1 MLRSN
6 LVPTRLIQP
15 SERTRVTIVD
25 LHRPSRFRAI
35 AVLLAL
41 VVYLAGLLKL
51 RVRGS
56 LTGQVAGAELRETFE
71 RLGGL
76 WLKVGQLLSLRIDVF
91 PREFCYEL
99 GKLQNR
105 AQGFPTEHARRIIE
119 EDMGAPIE
127 LYFEEFGEHPF
138 AVASI
143 GQVYRAK
150 LRQEGIYV
158 AIKVQKPYAPEL
170 FARDLVAVRWIVRL
184 LQLLR
189 FRRHMRWDL
198 GFDEL
203 RSVMKEEL
211 DYHYEA
217 SSIRRMRKCLKPHQI
232 YVPKLFS
239 RYSSRRVL
247 VTEFIHAVL
256 MADYMRVAD
265 RDPEQLAAWLTENN
279 VSPRRVARRLIQS
292 IFRQIL
298 EDNLYHGD
306 LHPGNIVLLRN
317 NRIALIDFG
326 STNFTEREYLAK
338 FGMLIKSLAMRDY
351 SKAGDLCLLLT
362 AALPNI
368 DTDQA
373 KDELVGALRAWATR
387 TLVREL
393 PYHDKSL
400 DNATIEIVKILVA
413 YRCTMEWAWLRI
425 HRALTTLDT
434 SLIYLYPDVNYTRTL
449 ARYFEKAEERRIRA
463 ILSPQMLRR
472 TVGSYATALDIQDRI
487 NDYTLFQG
495 MLVRRHAQIVRGATG
510 KLTAI
515 WQTFTD
521 LIVVTIASAGVAGI
535 LLYLDRLA
543 LIALEP
549 WLGPELFQLLPAAP
563 PAQSSLWIVFAVSYV
578 FLVYTLVKLRRRLRQ
593 KDARSHE
600 RVAAV

>member
-1 MLRSN
+1 MLRSS
-6 LVPTRLIQP
+6 LIPTRLIQP
-15 SERTRVTIVD
+15 TERTRVTIVE
-25 LHRPSRFRAI
+25 LHRPSRFRSA
-35 AVLLAL
+35 AVSLAL
-41 VVYLAGLLKL
+41 LVYLAGLLKL
-51 RVRGS
+51 RLLGT
-56 LTGQVAGAELRETFE
+56 LTGAVAGIELRQTFE

-127 LYFEEFGEHPF
+127 LYFEEFGEQPF

-158 AIKVQKPYAPEL
+158 AVKVQKPYAPEL

-184 LQLLR
+184 LQVLR

-203 RSVMKEEL
+203 KAVMKEEL

-217 SSIRRMRKCLKPHQI
+217 SSIRRMRKCLKEHKI
-232 YVPKLFS
+232 YVPRLYS
-239 RYSSRRVL
+239 QYSSRRVL

-279 VSPRRVARRLIQS
+279 VNPRRVAKRLIHS

-351 SKAGDLCLLLT
+351 SKAADLCLLLT

-373 KDELVGALRAWATR
+373 KEELVSALRAWATR

-434 SLIYLYPDVNYTRTL
+434 SLIYLYSDVNYTRML
-449 ARYFEKAEERRIRA
+449 ARYFERAEGRRIQA
-463 ILSPQMLRR
+463 ILSPATIRR
-472 TVGSYATALDIQDRI
+472 TIGSYATALDIQDRI

-521 LIVVTIASAGVAGI
+521 LVVVTIASAGVAGI
-535 LLYLDRLA
+535 LLYLDSLNMVP
-543 LIALEP
+543 LEQ
-549 WLGPELFQLLPAAP
+549 WLGSELFSLLPAAP
-563 PAQSSLWIVFAVSYV
+563 PAQSSMWIVLAVLYV
-578 FLVYTLVKLRRRLRQ
+578 YLVHTLMKLRRRLRQ

>member
-1 MLRSN
+1 MLRSS
-6 LVPTRLIQP
+6 LIPTRLIQP
-15 SERTRVTIVD
+15 TERTRVTIVE
-25 LHRPSRFRAI
+25 LHRPSRFRSA
-35 AVLLAL
+35 AVSLAL
-41 VVYLAGLLKL
+41 LVYLAGLLKL
-51 RVRGS
+51 RLQGT
-56 LTGQVAGAELRETFE
+56 LTGAVAGIELRQTFE

-127 LYFEEFGEHPF
+127 LYFEEFGEQPF

-158 AIKVQKPYAPEL
+158 AVKVQKPYAPEL

-184 LQLLR
+184 LQVLR

-203 RSVMKEEL
+203 KAVMKEEL

-217 SSIRRMRKCLKPHQI
+217 SSIRRMRKCLKEHKI
-232 YVPKLFS
+232 YVPRLYS
-239 RYSSRRVL
+239 QYSSRRVL

-279 VSPRRVARRLIQS
+279 VNPRRVAKRLIHS

-351 SKAGDLCLLLT
+351 SKAADLCLLLT

-373 KDELVGALRAWATR
+373 KEELVSALRAWATR

-434 SLIYLYPDVNYTRTL
+434 SLIYLYSDVNYTRML
-449 ARYFEKAEERRIRA
+449 ARYFERAEGRRIQA
-463 ILSPQMLRR
+463 ILSPGTIRR
-472 TVGSYATALDIQDRI
+472 TIGSYATALDIQDRI

-521 LIVVTIASAGVAGI
+521 LVVVTIASAGVAGI
-535 LLYLDRLA
+535 LLYLDSLNMVP
-543 LIALEP
+543 LEQ
-549 WLGPELFQLLPAAP
+549 WLGSELFSLLPAAP
-563 PAQSSLWIVFAVSYV
+563 PAQSSMWIVLAVLYV
-578 FLVYTLVKLRRRLRQ
+578 YLVHTLMKLRRRLRQ